1 MSNNANIITC
11 LADGRRKWGQVD
23 LRYDRIYDKADCRRW
38 SRRRASPRRWSWQV
52 LGCNSDNHPIWGGRD
67 ENRANR
73 RLDDDD
79 DACLSLSQLL
89 HLFCACL
96 YHSSR
101 VNVCLPLIC
110 LWRDTFPGEST
121 PDTIQ
126 LSART
131 KKTKK
136 RISQILSSNCQGT
149 TKITETSFNGLDSL
163 VRDYRHVELYYEG
176 RE

>member
-79 DACLSLSQLL
+79 DACLSRNFSIYFVRVSTTRVVLTFAYLWFSFDET
-89 HLFCACL
+89 HFPV
-96 YHSSR
+96 SR
-101 VNVCLPLIC
+101 RRIPFNSL
-110 LWRDTFPGEST
+110 RA
-121 PDTIQ
+121 Q
-126 LSART
+126 